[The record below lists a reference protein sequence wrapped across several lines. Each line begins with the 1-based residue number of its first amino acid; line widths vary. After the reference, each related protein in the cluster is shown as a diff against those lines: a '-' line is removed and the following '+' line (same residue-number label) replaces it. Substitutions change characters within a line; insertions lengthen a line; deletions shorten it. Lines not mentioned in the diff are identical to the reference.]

1 MDREQIKNKV
11 MEKLPTILPGL
22 IKSVIVHVV
31 MVIYHISMP
40 PWVTVIKIKKAVNS
54 HKNGFMENDNPR
66 RMGRKMFR
74 RNRRRY

>member
-40 PWVTVIKIKKAVNS
+40 PLGYG
-54 HKNGFMENDNPR
+54 HKNKKSSQFP
-66 RMGRKMFR
+66 
-74 RNRRRY
+74 